1 MDLPNELWIIIFSY
15 LWPIDIVKIR
25 LSCTKFNR
33 LCLTDLCVFWVHWNY
48 YQQLLGNINDPS
60 MYDWYSDSLR
70 KGYDFMTDTNKKCIK
85 SYKNIIISIL
95 HGDLDRIKKYNFGIK
110 INRRVHEWM
119 IESSIRSEN
128 VDMINYII
136 SLRPKRCKYI
146 RDFMM
151 MEAIDTNS
159 AEVINTVRKYV
170 KLHDLTVPRMI
181 MHCAVNDQFILMRR
195 IITALMVYDLNVC
208 ISRLH
213 INLHAGDMYKDKIYK
228 FIKSF
233 EDIEIIEDA

>member
-1 MDLPNELWIIIFSY
+1 MGLPNELWLIVFSY
-15 LWPIDIVKIR
+15 LWPIDVVSVR
-25 LSCTKFNR
+25 LSCTRFNK
-33 LCLTDLCVFWVHWNY
+33 LCSTDLGVFWPHWNY
-48 YQQLLGNINDPS
+48 YQQLLGNLS

-70 KGYDFMTDTNKKCIK
+70 KGYDFTTDANKACVK
-85 SYKNIIISIL
+85 SHKDIVISVR
-95 HGDLDRIKKYNFGIK
+95 HGDLDRVRNYNFGVKIK
-110 INRRVHEWM
+110 RRVHEWM

-136 SLRPKRCKYI
+136 SLGPKRCKSI

-151 MEAIDTNS
+151 MEALDTNS
-159 AEVINTVRKYV
+159 NEVINTVMKYV

-181 MHCAVNDQFILMRR
+181 MHCAVNDQFIPMRR
-195 IITALMVYDLNVC
+195 IITSLMVYDLNVC

-213 INLHAGDMYKDKIYK
+213 INMHGGDVYKDKINK

-233 EDIEIIEDA
+233 EDIEIIEDV